1 MSDMNNQEK
10 PNKEMM
16 DGILQVLEGGNPEE
30 IAQKLDVSPEQ
41 LVALSKSFAQQTY
54 QQSLLGEAAKRKIG
68 RNEPCPCGS
77 GKKYKKCCLPKHE
90 KIRDLLRGSM
100 DFEEPAAEEE
110 GPPEYVVKGFDLL
123 AASNYEEAISYA
135 SNLLSTYPEDDRIHD
150 TLTTAYLAASQ
161 YDEAIA
167 ICGKRWEV
175 AKEEKTFFIKHG
187 RHNRLPG
194 GDHGEAVHFY
204 APETWLEKYWIAL
217 KAKDYS
223 SILPESQDPEISRL
237 IAELQSANDFKR
249 FPEQQEKGLEQRREA
264 LTPTIEQ
271 LKEAGPDALP
281 YLLQIMSRFSWA
293 ALFVPEILAHYST
306 DSAIRS
312 LMDITMFNYHYVSE
326 ACLKHLEAL
335 GADVLPH
342 IREVFSRDKEFDP
355 LKVGFINMLSN
366 LDVSGVDELL
376 VEFLESEE
384 PAVVDWAGLVIGK
397 RNRADL
403 LDTLEEARSRI
414 GKKPRIGWAIDHL
427 KKIKKEQDQAT
438 RR

>member
-1 MSDMNNQEK
+1 MSDLQSQEK
-10 PNKEMM
+10 PDKKMM

-41 LVALSKSFAQQTY
+41 LIALSKAFAQQTY
-54 QQSLLGEAAKRKIG
+54 QQRLLGEAAERKIG

-77 GKKYKKCCLPKHE
+77 GKKYKKCCLRQHE
-90 KIRDLLRGSM
+90 KIKDLLRSSV
-100 DFEEPAAEEE
+100 DFEEPEGQEE

-123 AASNYEEAISYA
+123 AASDYEEAISYA

-150 TLTTAYLAASQ
+150 TLTTAYLATSQ
-161 YDEAIA
+161 YDEAAA
-167 ICGKRWEV
+167 ICRKRWEV
-175 AKEEKTFFIKHG
+175 AKEEKTFFIEHG
-187 RHNRLPG
+187 RHKRLPEGEHG
-194 GDHGEAVHFY
+194 GAVHFY

-223 SILPESQDPEISRL
+223 SLLPEPRDPEISQL
-237 IAELQSANDFKR
+237 IAELQSADDFKR
-249 FPEQQEKGLEQRREA
+249 FPEQQQKGLEQRREA
-264 LTPTIEQ
+264 LTSTIEQ
-271 LKEAGPDALP
+271 LKAVGPDALP

-312 LMDITMFNYHYVSE
+312 LMDLTMFNYHYVSE
-326 ACLKHLEAL
+326 ACLKHLEGL

-342 IREVFSRDKEFDP
+342 IREVFSRDKEFDL
-355 LKVGFINMLSN
+355 LKVGFINMLSSF
-366 LDVSGVDELL
+366 DVPGVDELL

-397 RNRADL
+397 RNRVDL
-403 LDTLEEARSRI
+403 LSTLEEARSRI
-414 GKKPRIGWAIDHL
+414 GKQPRIGWAIDHL
-427 KKIKKEQDQAT
+427 KKIKEDED
-438 RR
+438 

>member
-1 MSDMNNQEK
+1 MSDMQNQEK
-10 PNKEMM
+10 PNEEIM

-30 IAQKLDVSPEQ
+30 IAQNLDVSPEQ
-41 LVALSKSFAQQTY
+41 LVALSKSFAEQTY

-77 GKKYKKCCLPKHE
+77 GKKYKKCCLRKHE
-90 KIRDLLRGSM
+90 KIKDLLRSSM
-100 DFEEPAAEEE
+100 DFQEPEAEEE

-123 AASNYEEAISYA
+123 AASNYEEAINYA
-135 SNLLSTYPEDDRIHD
+135 SDLLSTYPEDDRIHD
-150 TLTTAYLAASQ
+150 TLSTAYLATGQ
-161 YDEAIA
+161 HDEATA
-167 ICGKRWEV
+167 ICRDRWKV
-175 AKEEKTFFIKHG
+175 AKEEKTFFIEYG
-187 RHNRLPG
+187 RHKRLPE
-194 GDHGEAVHFY
+194 GDHGGAPHFY
-204 APETWLEKYWIAL
+204 SPETWLEKYWIAL

-223 SILPESQDPEISRL
+223 RLLPEAPDPEISRL
-237 IAELQSANDFKR
+237 LAELQSANDLKR

-264 LTPTIEQ
+264 LTPSIEQ
-271 LKEAGPDALP
+271 LKAVGPDALP

-326 ACLKHLEAL
+326 ACLKHLEGL
-335 GADVLPH
+335 GAEVLPH

-366 LDVSGVDELL
+366 LDVPGVDQLL
-376 VEFLESEE
+376 VELLESEE

-397 RNRADL
+397 RNRVDL
-403 LDTLEEARSRI
+403 LSTLEEARSRI
-414 GKKPRIGWAIDHL
+414 GKKARIGWAIDHL
-427 KKIKKEQDQAT
+427 QKLKKEKQ
-438 RR
+438 